1 MSRGVYMPVGSP
13 PQNLS
18 WAPQMFYNDTWIY
31 NASSPFCPNGT
42 SSNWCTTYR
51 GGLYDPSKSSSKQA
65 EADVY
70 AANASPSDTDR
81 SEGRNIWYNAWA
93 MDDVHLGVTTLPQYP
108 LGMPGMEWEV
118 QNHPQGSLGLGRNS
132 TLLTALINAGHIASR
147 SYGLWWGQDGATDNA
162 QMDGTLVLG
171 GYDAA
176 KTMGRNISGQ
186 IKTPTV
192 GCTSGMLLT
201 ISDIMMDFP
210 NGTHASIVA
219 PHAPIPACLRN
230 DMSGIMYMPYDPY
243 YYTFEVN
250 AGAGWIRHSIGTEWW
265 TPLYEPS
272 EVYQG
277 DLTMVFDSGLSVNI
291 PNKLLVTPDRS
302 IDDAGVLQSNTSV
315 ADVRI
320 QTSQDATNGDT
331 SMLARQFFSV
341 AYLFVDYDTNTFT
354 LWQAN
359 ATDEVDLVTPGGQC
373 TDVTEVPIGGSMTTS
388 SAKTTSTSLGTS
400 TLATTAV
407 SSQTALSNPATENA
421 QPAPAARSLAKGTL
435 IGIIAGSVVL
445 TSLLSAALVFCCLRR
460 RSQSSGV
467 RETSPNGLMIHHSSA
482 SSQSDR
488 LPLKAEAS
496 DSAMYEM
503 ETWRTPGE
511 LEAKRQV
518 AEIGSGGD
526 GALWS
531 RRKTGRSLHELA
543 GRTP

>member
-1 MSRGVYMPVGSP
+1 MAVGNP

-31 NASSPFCPNGT
+31 NASSPFCPDGT
-42 SSNWCTTYR
+42 SSNWCSTYR
-51 GGLYDPSKSSSKQA
+51 GGLYDPSKSSNKQA

-93 MDDVHLGVTTLPQYP
+93 LDDVHLGATTLSQYP

-118 QNHPQGSLGLGRNS
+118 QNHPQGALGLGRNS
-132 TLLTALINAGHIASR
+132 TLLTALINGGHIASR
-147 SYGLWWGQDGATDNA
+147 SYGLWWGQDGATENA
-162 QMDGTLVLG
+162 QMDGSLVLG

-176 KTMGRNISGQ
+176 KIQGPNITGQ
-186 IKTPTV
+186 IKIPTV
-192 GCTSGMLLT
+192 GCASGMLLT
-201 ISDIMMDFP
+201 ISDITMDFP

-219 PHAPIPACLRN
+219 PHAPIAACLRN
-230 DMSGIMYMPYDPY
+230 DMSGVMYMPYDPY

-250 AGAGWIRHSIGTEWW
+250 SGAGWTRHSIGTEWW
-265 TPLYEPS
+265 TPLYETS
-272 EVYQG
+272 AVYQG

-291 PNKLLVTPDRS
+291 PNKLLVTPDRY

-341 AYLFVDYDTNTFT
+341 AYLFVDYDTNTFS

-359 ATDEVDLVTPGGQC
+359 ATDDVDLATPGGQC
-373 TDVTEVPIGGSMTTS
+373 TDIAEVPTGGSVTINS
-388 SAKTTSTSLGTS
+388 VKSTSTSVGTS
-400 TLATTAV
+400 TSATTAL
-407 SSQTALSNPATENA
+407 SSQTALPDPATDAA
-421 QPAPAARSLAKGTL
+421 QPPPATRSLAKGTL
-435 IGIIAGSVVL
+435 IGIIAGSIVL
-445 TSLLSAALVFCCLRR
+445 TSLLSAALVFCCLCR
-460 RSQSSGV
+460 RSKSTGI
-467 RETSPNGLMIHHSSA
+467 RENSPNGLMIHHSSA

-511 LEAKRQV
+511 LEAKRQL